1 MLLVFFTPPKNIR
14 KPETF
19 RVIERCKGHEMD
31 QKPRLKV
38 DIKTFVY
45 VISDRFLDRSLMIH
59 DKLKSIV
66 IDVILDR
73 SGTFS
78 VFISMYH

>member
-1 MLLVFFTPPKNIR
+1 
-14 KPETF
+14 
-19 RVIERCKGHEMD
+19 MD
-31 QKPRLKV
+31 QKPQLKV
-38 DIKTFVY
+38 DIKTFVS
-45 VISDRFLDRSLMIH
+45 VISGSFLHCSLMIH

-78 VFISMYH
+78 VFISMYHQKKMRIKK